1 MTSEIRTNS
10 ITSRAGLSTVTL
22 TDSGPMFSGITTFVD
37 NSTFSVGT
45 GGTIHAP
52 ATNTLNIGVNN
63 TESLRIDSNSN
74 LKVAGIGTFSGNFNV
89 GGTPPWAQASGNHR
103 MLSVSGNTT
112 DGIAFLNL
120 GNGAATTNADF
131 DLTRIR
137 IYNGATEVARITG
150 ETGDS
155 NNDSGQIMFDT
166 KESGGSLTE
175 RLIINREG
183 HLLPSTDSNYNIGS
197 TTVKFANGYFDT
209 LYGDGSNL
217 TGISAGTSLS
227 GSTNNTLV
235 TVTGAN
241 AITGESTLTYNGSDT
256 FELQPASATP
266 AIFIGDSNRTGANQ
280 GLAQFR
286 GNWNGTTVARITFDT
301 GDDTTNKD
309 DGIIRFDTAP
319 SGSLA
324 ERLRITREG
333 YLFVR
338 DNGVTQT
345 NTTLSY
351 QSEGAFITHYTARTT
366 AGGDRYR
373 RMLDIASVGANPHGS
388 SIRLL
393 TSPDDTNPAT
403 TVERVR
409 IDHNGRVGIN
419 KSQPATMLSIKAE
432 RSAVPRFG
440 IDGHYSDSSYTQSTW
455 DDSNG
460 LYTLLG
466 VNHKLDAN
474 GNDATPVSSLHSA
487 SIFLDGRSGNIRF
500 YVKPD
505 SGTSFTEPMRIS
517 DTGVVSIGAAYSQG
531 GANPQLSMYGSSG
544 RQFKIMN
551 SGANTTGMQMQNS
564 TTGYG
569 EDAGVQFACLG
580 GGHTYLVNQ
589 YNGAD
594 FLWYSRTGGSSKH
607 IFTIYDDGKIANQ
620 TNTDNLMLSNSQ
632 DGSGSNYFLRGSK
645 NSTTPGGG
653 NDCVWIYEDGDIR
666 NNNNSYGQQSDIKLK
681 ENIVDAGTQW
691 DDIKN
696 LKVRKFNFK
705 ASTGFDTHTQ
715 IGLIAQEAELVS
727 PGLVKEVKDR
737 VKTEQI
743 SEVDGSTSYKES
755 LSETEKTKHVMYSVL
770 YMKAI
775 KALQEAMTRIE
786 TLEQDNIALRV
797 RVTNLEGN

>member
-1 MTSEIRTNS
+1 
-10 ITSRAGLSTVTL
+10 
-22 TDSGPMFSGITTFVD
+22 MFSGITTFVD

-89 GGTPPWAQASGNHR
+89 GGEPPWDQASSNAR
-103 MLSVSGNTT
+103 SLSISGNTISGT
-112 DGIAFLNL
+112 GLLKL

-131 DLTRIR
+131 DLARIQF
-137 IYNGATEVARITG
+137 YNGATEVARITG

-155 NNDSGQIMFDT
+155 NNDTGQIMFDT
-166 KESGGSLTE
+166 KVNGGSLTE
-175 RLIINREG
+175 RLIISPAG
-183 HLLPSTDSNYNIGS
+183 HFLPSTDSNYNIGS
-197 TTVKFANGYFDT
+197 NSVRFANGYFDT

-227 GSTNNTLV
+227 GSTNNQLV

-241 AITGESTLTYNGSDT
+241 AITGESNLTFDGNNLAMSGTGVFTITRNSRTLTLEGNYGNEGH
-256 FELQPASATP
+256 P
-266 AIFIGDSNRTGANQ
+266 AIKTSSNHDLRIFTS
-280 GLAQFR
+280 
-286 GNWNGTTVARITFDT
+286 GNN
-301 GDDTTNKD
+301 
-309 DGIIRFDTAP
+309 
-319 SGSLA
+319 
-324 ERLRITREG
+324 ERLRITSEG
-333 YLFVR
+333 YLKIF

-351 QSEGAFITHYTARTT
+351 QSEGAFLTHYTARTT
-366 AGGDRYR
+366 AGSDRYR

-393 TSPDDTNPAT
+393 TSADSTNPAV

-419 KSQPATMLSIKAE
+419 KTTPRAMLSVKAE

-440 IDGHYSDSSYTQSTW
+440 IDGHYSDSSYTQCSW

-466 VNHKLDAN
+466 VNHELDAN
-474 GNDATPVSSLHSA
+474 GNDATPISSLHSA

-500 YVKPD
+500 FVKPN

-531 GANPQLSMYGSSG
+531 GANPLLSMYGSTG
-544 RQFKIMN
+544 RAFKIMN
-551 SGANTTGMQMQNS
+551 SGANTSGMQMQNS
-564 TTGYG
+564 NTGYG
-569 EDAGVQFACLG
+569 EDAGIHFACLSG
-580 GGHTYLVNQ
+580 GSAYLVNQ
-589 YNGAD
+589 TNNVD
-594 FLWYSRTGGSSKH
+594 FMVMYTKVSGSTKH
-607 IFTIYDDGKIANQ
+607 IMQIYNDGKIGHQ
-620 TNTDNLMLSNSQ
+620 TNSDNLMLSNSQ

-653 NDCVWIYEDGDIR
+653 NDCVWIYEDGDLR

-681 ENIVDAGTQW
+681 ENVVDAGSQW